1 LELFTSRST
10 SLTSLNQKNLNLHE
24 GDAQEHR
31 RGPHHQ
37 DDQGAQE
44 AFGQQG
50 YLQDLYAEESTV
62 NQGHHENIRKTC
74 FIKET

>member
-1 LELFTSRST
+1 
-10 SLTSLNQKNLNLHE
+10 LTSLIQKKLNLHE

-50 YLQDLYAEESTV
+50 IYKISMLKKALLTKA
-62 NQGHHENIRKTC
+62 IMK
-74 FIKET
+74 I